1 MNFYE
6 KILKIVDK
14 NGGYITTKELVN
26 NNINKKF
33 LTNLVRD
40 GKLIRFSRGYYGL
53 PTHIQDDYYILL
65 SKSQSAVFSLSTALY
80 LHGLSER
87 IPLVYNITLPYGY
100 SGALQKEKNVLLNF
114 VKKELLNLG
123 VVEIASPFGMK
134 VKVYDI
140 ERTIC
145 DIIKYKNKMDSEIF
159 SKALKFYA
167 KRKDKNINKLMR
179 YAKKMNIE
187 KKVAEYMEVL
197 L

>member
-6 KILKIVDK
+6 KILKLAEK

-40 GKLIRFSRGYYGL
+40 GKLLRLSRGYYGL
-53 PTHIQDDYYILL
+53 PNYIQDDYYILL
-65 SKSQSAVFSLSTALY
+65 SKSQNAVFSLATALY
-80 LHGLSER
+80 FHDLSER
-87 IPLVYNITLPYGY
+87 VPLIYNITLPYGY
-100 SGALQKEKNVLLNF
+100 SGALQKERNVSLNF

-123 VVEIASPFGMK
+123 VIEIESPFGMK
-134 VKVYDI
+134 VKVYDV
-140 ERTIC
+140 EKTIC
-145 DIIKYKNKMDSEIF
+145 DIIKHKNKMDAEIF

-167 KRKDKNINKLMR
+167 RRKDKNINKLMR

-187 KKVAEYMEVL
+187 KKVVEYMEVL

>member
-6 KILKIVDK
+6 KILKLAEK

-40 GKLIRFSRGYYGL
+40 GKLLRLSRGYYGL
-53 PTHIQDDYYILL
+53 PNYIQDDYYILL
-65 SKSQSAVFSLSTALY
+65 SKSQNAVFSLATALY
-80 LHGLSER
+80 FHDLSER
-87 IPLVYNITLPYGY
+87 VPLIYNITLPYGY
-100 SGALQKEKNVLLNF
+100 SGALQKERNVSLNF

-123 VVEIASPFGMK
+123 VIEIESPFGMK
-134 VKVYDI
+134 VKVYDV
-140 ERTIC
+140 EKTIC
-145 DIIKYKNKMDSEIF
+145 DIIKHKNKMDAEIF

-167 KRKDKNINKLMR
+167 RRKDKNINKLMR
-179 YAKKMNIE
+179 YAQKMNIE
-187 KKVAEYMEVL
+187 KKVVEYMEVL